1 MTYYNSRSRRGPDAD
16 NDSLEDDLS
25 TEDLAADLEDTVA
38 EPERTV
44 DVPAATVG
52 ASQGERPRRRRRR
65 PRPSTDAVASEGS
78 STAATVARDTEARS
92 TPRTRPSENYRDS
105 STGYAGGYGRDTG
118 RTDRAGERTYDSYSS
133 TGGRERSADP
143 GDYYA
148 PSGGSGGRGGDGGG
162 NYGGY
167 GYARR
172 DNGRPRFN
180 VGNITVLIASALI
193 FFFGGFAL
201 RDVFTANS
209 GFDDE
214 RPIQAQQVP
223 ANLREFCVAYNG
235 YPSFTLINVT
245 TTSALTATSVPVLRL
260 NTCTIPTKE
269 TANAL
274 QALGVQERSV
284 SVGLQLGGSNLTL
297 VNLPLADTL
306 ARQFYAR
313 YPGMRERLQGNTDEA
328 RISSLEVEIAE
339 ILTADIEGLAL
350 QNLIR
355 TNKPN
360 VYAIAPGHVFNLQP
374 NIGRDF
380 AQ

>member
-1 MTYYNSRSRRGPDAD
+1 MTYYNSRSRRGPDD
-16 NDSLEDDLS
+16 ESLEDDLS
-25 TEDLAADLEDTVA
+25 TEDLAADLDDAVA

-52 ASQGERPRRRRRR
+52 ASQGERRRRRR
-65 PRPSTDAVASEGS
+65 PRPTGADAVNAEGR
-78 STAATVARDTEARS
+78 STAAAGTADRDPAARS
-92 TPRTRPSENYRDS
+92 TPRSENYRDS
-105 STGYAGGYGRDTG
+105 TTGYTGGYGRDTG
-118 RTDRAGERTYDSYSS
+118 RTETSRAGERTYDSYS
-133 TGGRERSADP
+133 GGRERSADP
-143 GDYYA
+143 GDYY
-148 PSGGSGGRGGDGGG
+148 GSGGGNYGGGGGG

-172 DNGRPRFN
+172 ENGRPRFN
-180 VGNITVLIASALI
+180 VGNITVLVASALI

-223 ANLREFCVAYNG
+223 ENLREFCVSYNG

-328 RISSLEVEIAE
+328 RISSLEIEIAE
-339 ILTADIEGLAL
+339 TLTADIEGLAL